1 MLVHLHPV
9 AQATPAHR
17 AWRRKST
24 GKGSVMAGMQRSEEQ
39 GTRNGIQA
47 LEMAFSG
54 VQSRRQ
60 DVENTKQGMMQAL
73 QGSDGGAFQKL
84 LDSWDEHAEIISKNL
99 QDMINQ
105 LNDTLRSKGMTQGS
119 SNEAVNQAFS
129 QSQTIFD
136 NLTGSTAGN

>member
-1 MLVHLHPV
+1 M
-9 AQATPAHR
+9 
-17 AWRRKST
+17 S
-24 GKGSVMAGMQRSEEQ
+24 SMQRAEEQ
-39 GTRNGIQA
+39 ATRNGIQA

-60 DVENTKQGMMQAL
+60 DVENTKHGMMQAL

-105 LNDTLRSKGMTQGS
+105 LNETLTQQGLTQGS
-119 SNEAVNQAFS
+119 SNEAIDQAYS
-129 QSQTIFD
+129 QSATIFD
-136 NLTGSTAGN
+136 NLMGSTAGR

>member
-1 MLVHLHPV
+1 L
-9 AQATPAHR
+9 
-17 AWRRKST
+17 RKPRQRFGPGGEYPPER
-24 GKGSVMAGMQRSEEQ
+24 GKPMAGMQRAEEQ
-39 GTRNGIQA
+39 ATRNGIQA

-60 DVENTKQGMMQAL
+60 DVENTKHGMISAL

-105 LNDTLRSKGMTQGS
+105 LNETLRAQGMTQGS
-119 SNEAVNQAFS
+119 SNEAINQAYS
-129 QSQTIFD
+129 QSQSIFD
-136 NLTGSTAGN
+136 NLMGSTSGR

>member
-1 MLVHLHPV
+1 M
-9 AQATPAHR
+9 T
-17 AWRRKST
+17 
-24 GKGSVMAGMQRSEEQ
+24 GMQRAEEQ
-39 GTRNGIQA
+39 ATRNGIQA

-60 DVENTKQGMMQAL
+60 DVENTKHGMISAL

-105 LNDTLRSKGMTQGS
+105 LNETLRGQGLTQGS
-119 SNEAVNQAFS
+119 SNDAINQAYS
-129 QSQTIFD
+129 QSQSIFD
-136 NLTGSTAGN
+136 GLMGSTAGQ

>member
-1 MLVHLHPV
+1 M
-9 AQATPAHR
+9 
-17 AWRRKST
+17 S
-24 GKGSVMAGMQRSEEQ
+24 GMQRAEEQ
-39 GTRNGIQA
+39 ATRNGIQA

-60 DVENTKQGMMQAL
+60 DVENTKHGMIQAL

-84 LDSWDEHAEIISKNL
+84 LDSWDENAEIISKNL

-105 LNDTLRSKGMTQGS
+105 LNETLRAQGMTQGS
-119 SNEAVNQAFS
+119 SNEAINQAYS

-136 NLTGSTAGN
+136 GLMGSTAGR

>member
-1 MLVHLHPV
+1 
-9 AQATPAHR
+9 
-17 AWRRKST
+17 
-24 GKGSVMAGMQRSEEQ
+24 MAGMQRSDEQ

-60 DVENTKQGMMQAL
+60 DVESTKHGMMSAL

-105 LNDTLRSKGMTQGS
+105 LNETLSSKGMTQGS
-119 SNEAVNQAFS
+119 SNEAVNQAYS

-136 NLTGSTAGN
+136 GLMGSTAGK

>member
-1 MLVHLHPV
+1 MCSASGYASHAGPSGLVAEILL
-9 AQATPAHR
+9 
-17 AWRRKST
+17 
-24 GKGSVMAGMQRSEEQ
+24 KGAAPMAGMQRSEEQ

-60 DVENTKQGMMQAL
+60 DVESTKHGMMSAL

-105 LNDTLRSKGMTQGS
+105 LNETLRAKGMTQGS
-119 SNEAVNQAFS
+119 SNEAINQAYS

-136 NLTGSTAGN
+136 GLMGSTAGK